1 MNYEYLASVPQSVL
15 TTSAFFFVA
24 ICFIGMFVSLVAT
37 IGYYI
42 DGYYQESIAALCL
55 LIVFGL
61 ASYGLQFWEKPVPK
75 YETVTATLTES
86 GFTREERTGKH
97 STATAGYLAYEIQD
111 GSGMIYYHRIGNG
124 SVSSTRIVLYKVA
137 KDQK

>member
-1 MNYEYLASVPQSVL
+1 MNYEYLASVPQSVI
-15 TTSAFFFVA
+15 TTSAFLLIV
-24 ICFIGMFVSLVAT
+24 ICFIGMFVSLIAT
-37 IGYYI
+37 VGNYI
-42 DGYYQESIAALCL
+42 EGDYRESVAALSL

-61 ASYGLQFWEKPVPK
+61 GSYVLQFWEKPAPK

-111 GSGMIYYHRIGNG
+111 GSGMIYYHRIVNG
-124 SVSSTRIVLYKVA
+124 SVSATRIVLYKVA
-137 KDQK
+137 KEAK